1 MVKNSQEGFIF
12 QFDNSFPDKAEEYD
26 FIKIW
31 QISEY
36 SIEPDREIVEHVQYC
51 NEITYIISGKG
62 TFYNGDEQVT
72 LQQGDIHV
80 IGKGISHRIVPEER
94 SNLRFANIGFEFAD
108 NIDESLLDIRR
119 LFEETPYMT
128 LRDNGDVRILM
139 TMLVN
144 EMQAKKEH
152 CHMMVE
158 CYLKLILTDVYR
170 MAVLDAPEVF
180 LQKKST
186 TSVKLTPYAVIRYV
200 DKNFFEFP
208 GIADISKALGYSQSY
223 ISHMFRDKMGITL
236 QEYICRKKIEA
247 SLDFLKYQKYTVTQI
262 AMMLNYASV
271 QSFSKAFRKALG
283 CSPTEYQKLHG
294 LQSPPEDGDLG
305 DEAK

>member
-1 MVKNSQEGFIF
+1 MM
-12 QFDNSFPDKAEEYD
+12 DDKL
-26 FIKIW
+26 
-31 QISEY
+31 
-36 SIEPDREIVEHVQYC
+36 
-51 NEITYIISGKG
+51 G
-62 TFYNGDEQVT
+62 
-72 LQQGDIHV
+72 
-80 IGKGISHRIVPEER
+80 
-94 SNLRFANIGFEFAD
+94 
-108 NIDESLLDIRR
+108 DIRR
-119 LFEETPYMT
+119 LFEETQYLT

-152 CHMMVE
+152 WHMMVE

-170 MAVLDAPEVF
+170 MAVLDAPEVIQ
-180 LQKKST
+180 QKKST
-186 TSVKLTPYAVIRYV
+186 ASVKLTPYSIIRYV

-271 QSFSKAFRKALG
+271 QSFSKAFRKAMG
-283 CSPTEYQKLHG
+283 CSPTEYQKMHG
-294 LQSPPEDGDLG
+294 LQSPAEEGELVN
-305 DEAK
+305 EA

>member
-80 IGKGISHRIVPEER
+80 IGKDISHRIVPEER

-108 NIDESLLDIRR
+108 NIDESLLDIGQ
-119 LFEETPYMT
+119 LPVGAHEPLQGPHMLSPDPDGQIDAGVECLPVD
-128 LRDNGDVRILM
+128 DNGTGTALTHLAALFDG
-139 TMLVN
+139 
-144 EMQAKKEH
+144 
-152 CHMMVE
+152 CHAIFV
-158 CYLKLILTDVYR
+158 
-170 MAVLDAPEVF
+170 A
-180 LQKKST
+180 
-186 TSVKLTPYAVIRYV
+186 
-200 DKNFFEFP
+200 
-208 GIADISKALGYSQSY
+208 
-223 ISHMFRDKMGITL
+223 
-236 QEYICRKKIEA
+236 
-247 SLDFLKYQKYTVTQI
+247 
-262 AMMLNYASV
+262 
-271 QSFSKAFRKALG
+271 
-283 CSPTEYQKLHG
+283 
-294 LQSPPEDGDLG
+294 
-305 DEAK
+305 

>member
-80 IGKGISHRIVPEER
+80 IGKDISHRIVPEER

-271 QSFSKAFRKALG
+271 QSFSKAFRKAMG

>member
-1 MVKNSQEGFIF
+1 
-12 QFDNSFPDKAEEYD
+12 
-26 FIKIW
+26 
-31 QISEY
+31 
-36 SIEPDREIVEHVQYC
+36 
-51 NEITYIISGKG
+51 
-62 TFYNGDEQVT
+62 
-72 LQQGDIHV
+72 
-80 IGKGISHRIVPEER
+80 
-94 SNLRFANIGFEFAD
+94 
-108 NIDESLLDIRR
+108 
-119 LFEETPYMT
+119 
-128 LRDNGDVRILM
+128 
-139 TMLVN
+139 
-144 EMQAKKEH
+144 MQAKKEH

-271 QSFSKAFRKALG
+271 QSFSKAFRKAMG

>member
-1 MVKNSQEGFIF
+1 VVKNSQEGFIF

>member
-1 MVKNSQEGFIF
+1 
-12 QFDNSFPDKAEEYD
+12 
-26 FIKIW
+26 
-31 QISEY
+31 
-36 SIEPDREIVEHVQYC
+36 
-51 NEITYIISGKG
+51 
-62 TFYNGDEQVT
+62 
-72 LQQGDIHV
+72 
-80 IGKGISHRIVPEER
+80 
-94 SNLRFANIGFEFAD
+94 
-108 NIDESLLDIRR
+108 
-119 LFEETPYMT
+119 
-128 LRDNGDVRILM
+128 
-139 TMLVN
+139 
-144 EMQAKKEH
+144 
-152 CHMMVE
+152 MMVE

-208 GIADISKALGYSQSY
+208 GIAAISKALGYSQSY

>member
-1 MVKNSQEGFIF
+1 MLKNSLEGFIF
-12 QFDNSFPDKAEEYD
+12 QFDNSFSDKAEEYD

-36 SIEPDREIVEHVQYC
+36 NIEPNREIVEHVQYC
-51 NEITYIISGKG
+51 NEITYVISGKG
-62 TFYNGDEQVT
+62 TFYNGDEQVS

-94 SNLRFANIGFEFAD
+94 SNLRFANIGFEFSETM
-108 NIDESLLDIRR
+108 DESLSDIRN
-119 LFEETPYMT
+119 LFENTTYMT
-128 LRDNGDVRILM
+128 LRDNGDLRILM
-139 TMLVN
+139 TMLIN
-144 EMQAKKEH
+144 EMQAKKDH

-170 MAVLDAPEVF
+170 MAVLDAPEVIQ
-180 LQKKST
+180 QKKST
-186 TSVKLTPYAVIRYV
+186 NSVKLTPYSIIRYV

-208 GIADISKALGYSQSY
+208 GIAEISQALGYSQSY

-271 QSFSKAFRKALG
+271 QSFSKAFRKAMG
-283 CSPTEYQKLHG
+283 CSPTEYQKMHG
-294 LQSPPEDGDLG
+294 LQSPSEDGDLG
-305 DEAK
+305 DEAN

>member
-1 MVKNSQEGFIF
+1 
-12 QFDNSFPDKAEEYD
+12 
-26 FIKIW
+26 
-31 QISEY
+31 
-36 SIEPDREIVEHVQYC
+36 VEHVQYC
-51 NEITYIISGKG
+51 NEITYVISGKG
-62 TFYNGDEQVT
+62 TFYNGDEQVS

-94 SNLRFANIGFEFAD
+94 SNLRFANIGFEFSETM
-108 NIDESLLDIRR
+108 DESLSDIRN
-119 LFEETPYMT
+119 LFENTTYMT
-128 LRDNGDVRILM
+128 LRDNGDLRILM
-139 TMLVN
+139 TMLIN

-170 MAVLDAPEVF
+170 MAVLDAPEVIQ
-180 LQKKST
+180 QKKST
-186 TSVKLTPYAVIRYV
+186 NSVKLTPYSIIRYV

-208 GIADISKALGYSQSY
+208 GIAEISQALGYSQSY

-271 QSFSKAFRKALG
+271 QSFSKAFRKAMG
-283 CSPTEYQKLHG
+283 CSPTEYQKMHG
-294 LQSPPEDGDLG
+294 LQSPSEDGDLG
-305 DEAK
+305 DEAN

>member
-36 SIEPDREIVEHVQYC
+36 SIEPNREIVEHVQYC

>member
-271 QSFSKAFRKALG
+271 QSFSKAFRKAMG

>member
-223 ISHMFRDKMGITL
+223 ISHMFRDKMGIPL

>member
-294 LQSPPEDGDLG
+294 LQYPPEDGDLG

>member
-12 QFDNSFPDKAEEYD
+12 QFDNSFPDQAEEYD

-36 SIEPDREIVEHVQYC
+36 SIEPNREIVEHVQYC

-271 QSFSKAFRKALG
+271 QSFSKAFRKAMG

>member
-36 SIEPDREIVEHVQYC
+36 SIEPNREIVEHVQYC

-119 LFEETPYMT
+119 IFEETPYMT